1 MLPYGLYRLL
11 DEKGQMVGI
20 SHPVADDRD
29 NRRILLNLLFA
40 FSVLKA
46 TVSPD
51 YPVLRLWYDTL
62 SRGNLQK
69 QEDSNGL
76 SGTRCLVTMVLTVVW
91 LLDPPVY
98 STDVFSNNEEHPFD
112 ESYTMFLADVEYGD
126 VSVRYEE
133 VIEDYLLHADFRRSG
148 DTVLTIIS
156 PTGEKTEYDLHIEWD
171 TFEIKK
177 K

>member
-1 MLPYGLYRLL
+1 
-11 DEKGQMVGI
+11 
-20 SHPVADDRD
+20 
-29 NRRILLNLLFA
+29 
-40 FSVLKA
+40 
-46 TVSPD
+46 
-51 YPVLRLWYDTL
+51 
-62 SRGNLQK
+62 
-69 QEDSNGL
+69 
-76 SGTRCLVTMVLTVVW
+76 MVLTVVW

-112 ESYTMFLADVEYGD
+112 ESYTMFLADAEYGD

-148 DTVLTIIS
+148 DTLLTIIS
-156 PTGEKTEYDLHIEWD
+156 PTCEKTEYDLHIEWD